1 MTDTITLTI
10 DDLQVTVATGT
21 LIVDAAK
28 RIGITIP
35 VFCYHPKLSS
45 VGMCRMCLVE
55 VGTPMVDRATG
66 EVQVNQDGKPEIRW
80 FPTLQTACTLPV
92 SEGMVVRTQTER
104 VMLARKDIIEF
115 LLTSHPLD
123 CPICDKGG
131 ECPLQNQ
138 TMTFGTGTSRFDYDD
153 KQHLEKHVALGDLIF
168 LDRERCIQCGRCV
181 RFQDEIADDP
191 VLAFANRGRSMEII
205 TFSDP
210 PFNSYF
216 GGNTTDI
223 CPVGALTTADFRF
236 GARPWELT
244 RHHSLCSHCS
254 VGCNITLDTR
264 VEGGSGDW
272 VIKRV
277 MPRQNEYVNEIWICD
292 KGRYGHHYA
301 RAADRLTTPLV
312 RRNGELAETT
322 WDEAL
327 DLVAKRIKITP
338 AAQIAGV
345 AGDRLSNEDLF
356 VFQALMRDVIGT
368 PHIDTYPKAP
378 GADLVARYGIGADS
392 DWTRL
397 EQNSAILVVAGDVEE
412 QTPIWFLR
420 FKAAAQSGANLIT
433 VNGRETK
440 LDRYANHHLRIRYGS
455 APHLLLGLARLLI
468 EPGTTV
474 DGLEDFEH
482 HLTGFDPVSVAQ
494 LAGISVDDLQ
504 AVADVLSQAKDVIV
518 VFGREG
524 YSDYGAFALAQ
535 AASNLLLATGHV
547 GRANNGI
554 VPLWPHN
561 NTQGAADMGVRP
573 DTGPG
578 YQQIV
583 EHGWDFGSILAA
595 ATQRSINWM
604 WLAGADPVS
613 DKPSVAK
620 ALNNLDFLVVQEL
633 FLTATC
639 RQAHVVLP
647 ALSFAERDGTY
658 TSGDRR
664 VQRFEGALP
673 ALGEGRPDWA
683 ILADVAGRL
692 GASWRFDSASS
703 VLATIN
709 EKVPLYSSMT
719 LAALRATKPQ
729 WPPVGYD
736 SLYYAGTAYQ
746 NDGGLG
752 LRWPAAAEAGSA
764 LFSFEWAEPP
774 PIPNADMI
782 AVPVHRLFSRGT
794 LIDRSSILDR
804 HLCPFVADFNPGDA
818 ERLNLV
824 EGTAVRLDFGTRTVE
839 LTARLNQ
846 GVPEGVVFVPSNL
859 PVGPLIAL
867 AEVDA
872 YVGGSP

>member
-1 MTDTITLTI
+1 MTDTTTLTI
-10 DDLQVTVATGT
+10 DGRQVTVATGT

-35 VFCYHPKLSS
+35 VFCYHPKLSA

-55 VGTPMVDRATG
+55 VGTPMVDRASG
-66 EVQVNQDGKPEIRW
+66 EVQYNQDGKPEIRW
-80 FPTLQTACTLPV
+80 FPTLQTACTMPV
-92 SEGMVVRTQTER
+92 SEGMVVQTQTER

-138 TMTFGTGTSRFDYDD
+138 TMTFGTGTSRFDYGD

-168 LDRERCIQCGRCV
+168 LDRERCIQCARCV

-327 DLVAKRIKITP
+327 DLIAKRIKITP

-356 VFQALMRDVIGT
+356 IFQALMRDVIGT

-392 DWTRL
+392 DWTHL
-397 EQNSAILVVAGDVEE
+397 KQNSAILVVAGDVEE

-440 LDRYANHHLRIRYGS
+440 LDRYASHHLRIRYGS

-474 DGLEDFEH
+474 DGLEDFEQ
-482 HLTGFDPVSVAQ
+482 HLTDFDPLSVAQ

-547 GRANNGI
+547 GRANNGL

-578 YQQIV
+578 YQWIV

-595 ATQRSINWM
+595 ATQRSINCM

-613 DKPSVAK
+613 DNPSVAK

-639 RQAHVVLP
+639 LQAHVVLP

-664 VQRFEGALP
+664 VQCAERALP
-673 ALGEGRPDWA
+673 ALGQGRPDWA
-683 ILADVAGRL
+683 ILADLASRL
-692 GASWRFDSASS
+692 GVSWQFDSAQS

-709 EKVPLYSSMT
+709 EKVPLYDNMT

-736 SLYYAGTAYQ
+736 SLYYAGTVYQ

-764 LFSFEWAEPP
+764 SFSFEWVEPP
-774 PIPNADMI
+774 SIPNADMI
-782 AVPVHRLFSRGT
+782 AVPVHRLYSRGT
-794 LIDRSSILDR
+794 LINRSSILDR
-804 HLCPFVADFNPGDA
+804 RLCSFVADFNPGDA

-824 EGTAVRLDFGTRTVE
+824 EGTAVRLDFGARTVE
-839 LTARLNQ
+839 LTAGLNQ
-846 GVPEGVVFVPSNL
+846 GVPEGVVLVPSNL
-859 PVGPLIAL
+859 PVGPLTVL
-867 AEVDA
+867 AEADA
-872 YVGGSP
+872 HVGGSP